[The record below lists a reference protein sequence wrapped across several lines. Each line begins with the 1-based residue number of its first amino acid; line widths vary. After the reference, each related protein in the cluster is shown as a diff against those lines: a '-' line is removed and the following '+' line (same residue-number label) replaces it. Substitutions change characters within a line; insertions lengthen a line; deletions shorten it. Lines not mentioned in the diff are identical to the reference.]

1 MQLPMYL
8 LESFSYLGR
17 FLPFASGNMS
27 VSIGTMSPNLSRG
40 LAPESLIPLSNMSS
54 YPIAE
59 FLMQLGRAS
68 GMLGAFIPEIDL

>member
-8 LESFSYLGR
+8 LETFSYLGR
-17 FLPFASGNMS
+17 FLPFAAGGMS
-27 VSIGTMSPNLSRG
+27 VSLGTMSPNLLRG

-54 YPIAE
+54 YPIGE

-68 GMLGAFIPEIDL
+68 GMLGTFIPEIDL